1 MGVAINSSRPPLLDH
16 VIYAYFYSIVE
27 LKLLI
32 LSRAFKITVIS
43 RTGLKVDKLA
53 GGLQVR
59 FAGASSAKCYAG
71 PCQNKSFLLYTLET
85 VHQPNWS

>member
-53 GGLQVR
+53 GRLQVR
-59 FAGASSAKCYAG
+59 LQVPVLPSAMLVPARTSHSC
-71 PCQNKSFLLYTLET
+71 STR
-85 VHQPNWS
+85 